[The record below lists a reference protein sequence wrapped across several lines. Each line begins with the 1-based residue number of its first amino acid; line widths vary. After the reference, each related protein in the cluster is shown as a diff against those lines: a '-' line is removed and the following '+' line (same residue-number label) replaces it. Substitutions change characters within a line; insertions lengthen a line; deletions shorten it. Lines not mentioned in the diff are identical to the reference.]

1 MSHLEPK
8 LAALV
13 GGVAVLALLGISTD
27 AEAARKKPVAKSQTQ
42 SNAVRSSYGYQPR
55 SYNIQPSVGSY
66 GPAPGT
72 GILHGGPASGS
83 FGPGG

>member
-1 MSHLEPK
+1 MRHVKPSF
-8 LAALV
+8 AALV
-13 GGVAVLALLGISTD
+13 GGAVVLALLALATG
-27 AEAARKKPVAKSQTQ
+27 AEAARRKPVAKSQIE

-55 SYNIQPSVGSY
+55 ACIEPPLCQH

-72 GILHGGPASGS
+72 GILHGGPAYGS